1 MGPVCRNEQWET
13 PRCPDL
19 EPATCGGRPIPRGA
33 PKPRVSP
40 GPEFFAGKGTSQVG
54 RGGGAQVPLKTR
66 GILVFHVLRTTRDLR
81 GRCGVRLAS
90 ARQDCGR
97 LGGDPAR
104 NPSACRLLVNSGPL
118 SRHGHTPCQFRT
130 SPWVRYG
137 HRGTGTGCG
146 GNDRDSLAPRTAGSR
161 SANAAQLSTRRL
173 SRASLTRGL
182 GDRRGGLQQALH
194 PDTEP

>member
-1 MGPVCRNEQWET
+1 MGPVCPNEQWET

-19 EPATCGGRPIPRGA
+19 EPATCGGRPIDRGA
-33 PKPRVSP
+33 PKPRECH
-40 GPEFFAGKGTSQVG
+40 GPEFFAGKGTSKSWRRWRSASTAV
-54 RGGGAQVPLKTR
+54 V
-66 GILVFHVLRTTRDLR
+66 RTTRGLR
-81 GRCGVRLAS
+81 GRRGVRLTS

-104 NPSACRLLVNSGPL
+104 NPSACRLLVNSGTL
-118 SRHGHTPCQFRT
+118 SRHGHTPCQFRINL
-130 SPWVRYG
+130 SVRSG

-182 GDRRGGLQQALH
+182 GVRRGGVQQALH
-194 PDTEP
+194 PSTEP